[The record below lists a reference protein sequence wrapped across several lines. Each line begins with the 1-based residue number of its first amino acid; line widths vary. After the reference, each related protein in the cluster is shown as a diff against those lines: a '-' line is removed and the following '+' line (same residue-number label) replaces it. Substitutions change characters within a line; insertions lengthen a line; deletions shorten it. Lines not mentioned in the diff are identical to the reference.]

1 MTKFV
6 LCVVTGVIALY
17 GQNNFQPPGW
27 VPNVSHASSLW
38 QPDGQSGPVTGRPF
52 SGTEIRHTT
61 QVLADGTRVEHS
73 DTSQFYRDAFGRM
86 RSESP
91 NRAQIYDPVAGVSY
105 TLELAQKTYEKTTVK
120 GGYSMAVV
128 GSLIVSGGDHED
140 NPHSASDGRK
150 VPAATNGQVLESQM
164 VNGIFCRGT
173 RVTTVI
179 PAGTFGNDRDVKV
192 TNERWYSDDL
202 KVLVKSV
209 NNDPRFGISTYELTN
224 IVQGPPDPALFM
236 PPTNFT
242 NVQRHGSE

>member
-1 MTKFV
+1 M
-6 LCVVTGVIALY
+6 
-17 GQNNFQPPGW
+17 
-27 VPNVSHASSLW
+27 W

-61 QVLADGTRVEHS
+61 QVLADGTHVEHS

-86 RSESP
+86 RSESSK
-91 NRAQIYDPVAGVSY
+91 RAQIYDPVAGVSY
-105 TLELAQKTYEKTTVK
+105 TLELAPKTYEKTTVK

-140 NPHSASDGRK
+140 NPHSAPDARK
-150 VPAATNGQVLESQM
+150 APAATNGQVLESQM

-179 PAGTFGNDRDVKV
+179 PTGTFGNDRDVKV

-242 NVQRHGSE
+242 NVQRHGNE

>member
-6 LCVVTGVIALY
+6 LCIVTGAIGLY

-27 VPNVSHASSLW
+27 VPNMSHSSSLW

-52 SGTEIRHTT
+52 SGTEIRRTT

-91 NRAQIYDPVAGVSY
+91 KRAQIYDAVSGVSF
-105 TLELAQKTYEKTTVK
+105 TLELEKKTYEKTTVK

-140 NPHSASDGRK
+140 SPHSPSDGRK
-150 VPAATNGQVLESQM
+150 VPAATNGQVLEPQI
-164 VNGIFCRGT
+164 VNGIFCHGT
-173 RVTTVI
+173 RVTTII

-202 KVLVKSV
+202 KALVKSV
-209 NNDPRFGISTYELTN
+209 NNDPRFGISTYDLTN

-236 PPTNFT
+236 PPTDFT
-242 NVQRHGSE
+242 NVQRHGNE